1 MTLRSVIA
9 VALLALAVPTSPQ
22 DLGTKAPPKAQGAS
36 ADLSV
41 FNRHIATFRAPVL
54 GVTAEDRV
62 QRAVARIHD
71 LLERSGKHA
80 VTEKATPMGRV
91 VSIDGAFAFVLV
103 PEDVDPLKEEDFDT
117 AVGKAVQALQV
128 VVEETR
134 ESRDLRA
141 LSRGGLISL
150 AATGILILLIWG
162 LRRLRLALTRRLTA
176 LAETHARKLR
186 LGGSELVNRER
197 LLFLVQ
203 WLVNLLFWVVTLLLV
218 YEWLGFIL
226 ARFPYTRPWGEG
238 LIRFLSGMVVKV
250 LSAIVNAIPG
260 LVLAAVV
267 FIGARF
273 VIQMLR
279 TFFDRVERGDFV
291 VRWLDPE
298 TVLPTR
304 RIASVVVWLFALAM
318 AYPYLPGAGTDA
330 FKGLSVLI
338 GLMISLGAS
347 SVIGQGASGLIL
359 MYSRTL
365 RVGDYVRI
373 NDHEGTVVEAG
384 LFVTRIRTGMG
395 EELTLSNALVVGAVT
410 RNYSRVVKG
419 PGFIVD
425 TVVTIGYD
433 APWRQVEAMLL
444 EAARRTKGVVQEPP
458 SRVHQT
464 ALSDFYVEY
473 RLVTYAVPEK
483 PVPRAL
489 VLTAL
494 HANIQDVFN
503 EHGVQIMSPHYLGDP
518 AQAKVVAKAD
528 WYPAPAIP
536 PGVKSGGGG
545 AGEA

>member
-1 MTLRSVIA
+1 MKLRSSLVL
-9 VALLALAVPTSPQ
+9 ALLVLAVPTPARGRG
-22 DLGTKAPPKAQGAS
+22 DTAPPKAQGAGT
-36 ADLSV
+36 DLAV

-54 GVTAEDRV
+54 GVPPEDRV
-62 QRAVARIHD
+62 DRAGARIKE
-71 LLERSGKHA
+71 LLDRPGKHA

-103 PEDVDPLKEEDFDT
+103 PEDVDPLQEEDFDT
-117 AVGKAVQALQV
+117 AVEKAVQAVQV

-141 LSRGGLISL
+141 LFRGALISL
-150 AATGILILLIWG
+150 AATGILVLLIWG
-162 LRRLRLALTRRLTA
+162 MRRLRLAITRRMTA
-176 LAETHARKLR
+176 LAETHAGKLR
-186 LGGSELVNRER
+186 LGGTELVNRER

-203 WLVNLLFWVVTLLLV
+203 WLANLLSWVVTLLLV

-238 LIRFLSGMVVKV
+238 LIRFLSGVVVKV
-250 LSAIVNAIPG
+250 LSAIVEAIPG

-267 FIGARF
+267 FVGARF
-273 VIQMLR
+273 VVQMLR

-291 VRWLDPE
+291 VRWLDAD
-298 TVLPTR
+298 TVMPTR
-304 RIASVVVWLFALAM
+304 RIANVVVWLFALAM
-318 AYPYLPGAGTDA
+318 AYPYLPGAGTEA

-359 MYSRTL
+359 MYSHTL

-444 EAARRTKGVVQEPP
+444 EAARRTEGVVQEPP

-528 WYPAPAIP
+528 WYPAPARP
-536 PGVKSGGGG
+536 PDGKSGG
-545 AGEA
+545 A

>member
-1 MTLRSVIA
+1 
-9 VALLALAVPTSPQ
+9 
-22 DLGTKAPPKAQGAS
+22 
-36 ADLSV
+36 
-41 FNRHIATFRAPVL
+41 
-54 GVTAEDRV
+54 
-62 QRAVARIHD
+62 
-71 LLERSGKHA
+71 
-80 VTEKATPMGRV
+80 
-91 VSIDGAFAFVLV
+91 
-103 PEDVDPLKEEDFDT
+103 
-117 AVGKAVQALQV
+117 
-128 VVEETR
+128 
-134 ESRDLRA
+134 
-141 LSRGGLISL
+141 
-150 AATGILILLIWG
+150 
-162 LRRLRLALTRRLTA
+162 LTA
-176 LAETHARKLR
+176 LAETHAGKLR

-203 WLVNLLFWVVTLLLV
+203 WLANLVFWVVALLLV

-267 FIGARF
+267 FVSARF

-291 VRWLDPE
+291 VRWLEPE

-384 LFVTRIRTGMG
+384 LFITRIRTGMG

-444 EAARRTKGVVQEPP
+444 EAARRTEGVVQEPP

-464 ALSDFYVEY
+464 ALADFYVEY

-518 AQAKVVAKAD
+518 AQAKVVAKAN
-528 WYPAPAIP
+528 WYPAPAIS
-536 PGVKSGGGG
+536 PGVKSGG
-545 AGEA
+545 A

>member
-1 MTLRSVIA
+1 MTLRA
-9 VALLALAVPTSPQ
+9 ALAFALLALAVPTIAQ
-22 DLGTKAPPKAQGAS
+22 DPGAKAPPKVQGAAS
-36 ADLSV
+36 DLSV
-41 FNRHIATFRAPVL
+41 FNRHVATFRAAVL
-54 GVTAEDRV
+54 GVSPEDRV
-62 QRAVARIHD
+62 ERARKRIED
-71 LLERSGKHA
+71 LLDRPGKHA
-80 VTEKATPMGRV
+80 VTEKATPIGRV
-91 VSIDGAFAFVLV
+91 VSIDGASAFVLV
-103 PEDVDPLKEEDFDT
+103 PEDTDPLKEENFDA
-117 AVGKAVQALQV
+117 AVEGAVRAVQL

-141 LSRGGLISL
+141 LGKGLLFALL
-150 AATGILILLIWG
+150 ATAVLVLLVWA
-162 LRRLRLALTRRLTA
+162 LRRVRLAVTRRLTA
-176 LAETHARKLR
+176 MAETHAAKLQ
-186 LGGSELVNRER
+186 LGGAEIMNRER
-197 LLFLVQ
+197 LISLVH
-203 WLVNLLFWVVTLLLV
+203 WLVNTVAWVVMLLLA

-238 LIRFLSGMVVKV
+238 LIQFLSGLAVKV
-250 LSAIVNAIPG
+250 VSAVVGAIPG

-273 VIQMLR
+273 VIRMLG
-279 TFFDRVERGDFV
+279 TLFDRVERGGLV
-291 VRWLDPE
+291 LRWLDAD
-298 TVLPTR
+298 TVAPTR

-318 AYPYLPGAGTDA
+318 AYPYLPGAQTEA
-330 FKGLSVLI
+330 FKGLSVLV
-338 GLMISLGAS
+338 GLMITLGAS
-347 SVIGQGASGLIL
+347 SVISQGASGIIL
-359 MYSRTL
+359 MYTRTL
-365 RVGDYVRI
+365 RVGEYVRI

-384 LFVTRIRTGMG
+384 IFVTRLRTGMG
-395 EELTLSNALVVGAVT
+395 EELTLSNAIVVGAVS

-444 EAARRTKGVVQEPP
+444 EAARRTEGVVQEPP

-464 ALSDFYVEY
+464 ALADFYVEY
-473 RLVTYAVPEK
+473 RLVAYAVPAK

-528 WYPAPAIP
+528 WYAAPASP
-536 PGVKSGGGG
+536 PDGKGGDGGSG
-545 AGEA
+545 AA

>member
-1 MTLRSVIA
+1 MKLRS
-9 VALLALAVPTSPQ
+9 ALVLALMVLTVPTPAQ
-22 DLGTKAPPKAQGAS
+22 DPGARAPPKAQGAG

-54 GVTAEDRV
+54 GVDPEDRV
-62 QRAVARIHD
+62 QRAVARIQD
-71 LLERSGKHA
+71 LLERPGKHA
-80 VTEKATPMGRV
+80 VTEKATLVGRV
-91 VSIDGAFAFVLV
+91 VSIDGASAFVLV
-103 PEDVDPLKEEDFDT
+103 PEDMDPLKDEDFDT
-117 AVGKAVQALQV
+117 AVGKAVRAVQV
-128 VVEETR
+128 VVDETR
-134 ESRDLRA
+134 ESRDLHA

-176 LAETHARKLR
+176 LAETHAGKLR
-186 LGGSELVNRER
+186 LGGTELVNRER

-203 WLVNLLFWVVTLLLV
+203 WLVNLVSWVVTLLLV

-238 LIRFLSGMVVKV
+238 LIRFLSGVVVKV
-250 LSAIVNAIPG
+250 LSAIVDAIPG

-291 VRWLDPE
+291 VRWLEPE

-304 RIASVVVWLFALAM
+304 RIANVVVWIFALAM
-318 AYPYLPGAGTDA
+318 AYPYLPGAGTEA

-384 LFVTRIRTGMG
+384 LFITRIRTGMG
-395 EELTLSNALVVGAVT
+395 EELTLSNALIVGAVT
-410 RNYSRVVKG
+410 KNYSRVVKG

-444 EAARRTKGVVQEPP
+444 EAARRTEGVVQEPP

-494 HANIQDVFN
+494 HAHIQDVFN

-536 PGVKSGGGG
+536 PGVKSGG
-545 AGEA
+545 A

>member
-1 MTLRSVIA
+1 MVLRAALAFA
-9 VALLALAVPTSPQ
+9 VLALAVPSSAQ
-22 DLGTKAPPKAQGAS
+22 DKGARASPKAQGAG
-36 ADLSV
+36 AELSV

-54 GVTAEDRV
+54 GIHPEDRV
-62 QRAVARIHD
+62 ERATKQIEQ

-80 VTEKATPMGRV
+80 VTEKATPLGRV
-91 VSIDGAFAFVLV
+91 VSIDGTFAFVLV
-103 PEDVDPLKEEDFDT
+103 PEDVDPLKEEDFDA
-117 AVGKAVQALQV
+117 AVEKAVQAVQV

-141 LSRGGLISL
+141 LFRGALISL
-150 AATGILILLIWG
+150 AATGILVLLIWG
-162 LRRLRLALTRRLTA
+162 MRRLRLALTRRLTA
-176 LAETHARKLR
+176 LAETHAGKLR

-203 WLVNLLFWVVTLLLV
+203 WLVNLVSWVVTLLLV

-250 LSAIVNAIPG
+250 LSAVVEAIPG

-267 FIGARF
+267 FLGARF
-273 VIQMLR
+273 VIQLLR

-291 VRWLDPE
+291 VRWLEPE
-298 TVLPTR
+298 TVMPTR
-304 RIASVVVWLFALAM
+304 RIANVVVWLFALAM
-318 AYPYLPGAGTDA
+318 AYPYLPGAGTEA

-359 MYSRTL
+359 MYSHTL

-373 NDHEGTVVEAG
+373 NDHEGPVVEAG
-384 LFVTRIRTGMG
+384 LFITRVRTGMG

-419 PGFIVD
+419 PGFVVD

-444 EAARRTKGVVQEPP
+444 EAARRTEGVVQEPP

-464 ALSDFYVEY
+464 ALADFYVEY

-528 WYPAPAIP
+528 WYPAPASP
-536 PGVKSGGGG
+536 PGAKGGGG
-545 AGEA
+545 GSGAA

>member
-1 MTLRSVIA
+1 MTLRA
-9 VALLALAVPTSPQ
+9 ALAFALLALAVPTIAQ
-22 DLGTKAPPKAQGAS
+22 DPGAKAPPKVQGAAS
-36 ADLSV
+36 DLSV
-41 FNRHIATFRAPVL
+41 FNRHVATFRAAVL
-54 GVTAEDRV
+54 GVSPEDRV
-62 QRAVARIHD
+62 ERARKRIED
-71 LLERSGKHA
+71 LLDRPGKHA
-80 VTEKATPMGRV
+80 VTEKASPIGRV
-91 VSIDGAFAFVLV
+91 VSIDGASAFVLV
-103 PEDVDPLKEEDFDT
+103 PEDTDPLKEENFDA
-117 AVGKAVQALQV
+117 AVEGAVRAVQL

-141 LSRGGLISL
+141 LGKGLLFALL
-150 AATGILILLIWG
+150 ATAVLVLLVWA
-162 LRRLRLALTRRLTA
+162 LRRIRLAVTRRLTA
-176 LAETHARKLR
+176 MAETHAAKLQ
-186 LGGSELVNRER
+186 LGGAEIMNRER
-197 LLFLVQ
+197 LISLVH
-203 WLVNLLFWVVTLLLV
+203 WFVNFVAWVVMLLLA

-238 LIRFLSGMVVKV
+238 LIQFLSGLAVKV
-250 LSAIVNAIPG
+250 VSAVVGAIPG

-273 VIQMLR
+273 VIRMLG
-279 TFFDRVERGDFV
+279 TLFDRVERGGLV
-291 VRWLDPE
+291 LRWLDAD
-298 TVLPTR
+298 TVAPTR

-318 AYPYLPGAGTDA
+318 AYPYLPGAQTEA
-330 FKGLSVLI
+330 FKGLSVLV
-338 GLMISLGAS
+338 GLMITLGAS
-347 SVIGQGASGLIL
+347 SVISQGASGIIL
-359 MYSRTL
+359 MYTRTL
-365 RVGDYVRI
+365 RVGEYVRI

-384 LFVTRIRTGMG
+384 IFVTRLRTGMG
-395 EELTLSNALVVGAVT
+395 EELTLSNAIVVGAVS

-444 EAARRTKGVVQEPP
+444 EAARRTEGVVQEPP

-464 ALSDFYVEY
+464 ALADFYVEY
-473 RLVTYAVPEK
+473 RLVAYAVPAK

-528 WYPAPAIP
+528 WYAAPASP
-536 PGVKSGGGG
+536 PDGRGGDGGSG
-545 AGEA
+545 AA

>member
-1 MTLRSVIA
+1 MTLRA
-9 VALLALAVPTSPQ
+9 ALAFALLALAVPTIAQ
-22 DLGTKAPPKAQGAS
+22 DPGAKAPPKVQGAAS
-36 ADLSV
+36 DLSV
-41 FNRHIATFRAPVL
+41 FNRHVATFRAAVL
-54 GVTAEDRV
+54 GVSPEDRV
-62 QRAVARIHD
+62 ERARKRIED
-71 LLERSGKHA
+71 LLDRPGKHA
-80 VTEKATPMGRV
+80 VTEKATPIGRV
-91 VSIDGAFAFVLV
+91 VSIDGASAFVLV
-103 PEDVDPLKEEDFDT
+103 PEDTDPLKEENFDA
-117 AVGKAVQALQV
+117 AVEGAVRAVQL

-141 LSRGGLISL
+141 LGKGLLFALL
-150 AATGILILLIWG
+150 ATAVLVLLVWA
-162 LRRLRLALTRRLTA
+162 LRRIRLAVTRRLTA
-176 LAETHARKLR
+176 MAETHAAKLQ
-186 LGGSELVNRER
+186 LGGAEIMNRER
-197 LLFLVQ
+197 LISLVH
-203 WLVNLLFWVVTLLLV
+203 WLVNTVAWVVMLLLA

-238 LIRFLSGMVVKV
+238 LIQFLSGLAVKV
-250 LSAIVNAIPG
+250 VSAVVGAIPG

-273 VIQMLR
+273 VIRMLG
-279 TFFDRVERGDFV
+279 TLFDRVERGGLV
-291 VRWLDPE
+291 LRWLDAD
-298 TVLPTR
+298 TVAPTR

-318 AYPYLPGAGTDA
+318 AYPYLPGAQTEA
-330 FKGLSVLI
+330 FKGLSVLV
-338 GLMISLGAS
+338 GLMITLGAS
-347 SVIGQGASGLIL
+347 SVISQGASGIIL
-359 MYSRTL
+359 MYTRTL
-365 RVGDYVRI
+365 RVGEYVRI

-384 LFVTRIRTGMG
+384 IFVTRLRTGMG
-395 EELTLSNALVVGAVT
+395 EELTLSNAIVVGAVS

-444 EAARRTKGVVQEPP
+444 EAARRTEGVVQEPP

-464 ALSDFYVEY
+464 ALADFYVEY
-473 RLVTYAVPEK
+473 RLVAYAVPAK

-528 WYPAPAIP
+528 WYAAPASP
-536 PGVKSGGGG
+536 PDGKGGDGGSG
-545 AGEA
+545 AA

>member
-1 MTLRSVIA
+1 MVLRAALAFA
-9 VALLALAVPTSPQ
+9 VLALAVPSSAQ
-22 DLGTKAPPKAQGAS
+22 DKGARASPKAQGAG
-36 ADLSV
+36 AELSV

-54 GVTAEDRV
+54 GIHPEDRV
-62 QRAVARIHD
+62 ERATKQIEQ

-80 VTEKATPMGRV
+80 VTEKATPLGRV
-91 VSIDGAFAFVLV
+91 VSIDGTFAFVLV
-103 PEDVDPLKEEDFDT
+103 PEDVDPLKEEDFDA
-117 AVGKAVQALQV
+117 AVEKAVQAVQV

-141 LSRGGLISL
+141 LFRGALISL
-150 AATGILILLIWG
+150 AATGILVLLIWG
-162 LRRLRLALTRRLTA
+162 MRRLRLALTRRLTA
-176 LAETHARKLR
+176 LAETHAGKLR

-203 WLVNLLFWVVTLLLV
+203 WLVNLVSWVVTLLLV

-238 LIRFLSGMVVKV
+238 LIRFLSGLVVKV
-250 LSAIVNAIPG
+250 LSAVVEAIPG

-267 FIGARF
+267 FLGARF
-273 VIQMLR
+273 VIQLLR

-291 VRWLDPE
+291 VRWLEPE
-298 TVLPTR
+298 TVMPTR
-304 RIASVVVWLFALAM
+304 RIANVVVWLFALAM
-318 AYPYLPGAGTDA
+318 AYPYLPGAGTEA

-359 MYSRTL
+359 MYSHTL

-373 NDHEGTVVEAG
+373 NDHEGPVVEAG
-384 LFVTRIRTGMG
+384 LFITRVRTGMG

-419 PGFIVD
+419 PGFVVD

-444 EAARRTKGVVQEPP
+444 EAARRTEGVVQEPP

-464 ALSDFYVEY
+464 ALADFYVEY

-528 WYPAPAIP
+528 WYPAPASP
-536 PGVKSGGGG
+536 PGAKGGGG
-545 AGEA
+545 GSGAA

>member
-1 MTLRSVIA
+1 MVLRAALAFA
-9 VALLALAVPTSPQ
+9 VLALAVPSSAQ
-22 DLGTKAPPKAQGAS
+22 DKGARASPKAQGAG
-36 ADLSV
+36 AELSV

-54 GVTAEDRV
+54 GIHPEDRV
-62 QRAVARIHD
+62 ERATKQIEQ

-80 VTEKATPMGRV
+80 VTEKATPLGRV
-91 VSIDGAFAFVLV
+91 VSIDGTFAFVLV

-117 AVGKAVQALQV
+117 AVEKAVQAVQV

-134 ESRDLRA
+134 ESRDLHA
-141 LSRGGLISL
+141 LLRGALFSL
-150 AATGILILLIWG
+150 AATGILVLLIWG
-162 LRRLRLALTRRLTA
+162 MRRLRLALTRRLTA
-176 LAETHARKLR
+176 LAETHAGKLR

-203 WLVNLLFWVVTLLLV
+203 WLVNLVSWVVTLLLV

-250 LSAIVNAIPG
+250 LSAVVEAIPG

-267 FIGARF
+267 FLGARF
-273 VIQMLR
+273 VIQLLR

-291 VRWLDPE
+291 VRWLEPE
-298 TVLPTR
+298 TVMPTR
-304 RIASVVVWLFALAM
+304 RIANVVVWLFALAM
-318 AYPYLPGAGTDA
+318 AYPYLPGAGTEA

-359 MYSRTL
+359 MYSHTL

-384 LFVTRIRTGMG
+384 LFITRVRTGMG

-419 PGFIVD
+419 PGFVVD

-444 EAARRTKGVVQEPP
+444 EAARRTEGVVQEPP

-464 ALSDFYVEY
+464 ALADFYVEY

-528 WYPAPAIP
+528 WYPAPASP
-536 PGVKSGGGG
+536 PGAKGGGG
-545 AGEA
+545 GSGAA

>member
-1 MTLRSVIA
+1 MTLRA
-9 VALLALAVPTSPQ
+9 ALAFALLALAVPTIAQ
-22 DLGTKAPPKAQGAS
+22 DPGAKAPPKVQGAAS
-36 ADLSV
+36 DLSV
-41 FNRHIATFRAPVL
+41 FNRHVATFRAAVL
-54 GVTAEDRV
+54 GVSPEDRV
-62 QRAVARIHD
+62 ERARKRIED
-71 LLERSGKHA
+71 LLDRPGKHA
-80 VTEKATPMGRV
+80 VTEKASPIGRV
-91 VSIDGAFAFVLV
+91 VSIDGASAFVLV
-103 PEDVDPLKEEDFDT
+103 PEDTDPLKEENFDA
-117 AVGKAVQALQV
+117 AVEGAVRAVQL

-141 LSRGGLISL
+141 LGKGLLFALL
-150 AATGILILLIWG
+150 ATAVLILLAWA
-162 LRRLRLALTRRLTA
+162 LRRIRLAVTRRLTA
-176 LAETHARKLR
+176 MAETHAAKLQ
-186 LGGSELVNRER
+186 LGGAEIMNRER
-197 LLFLVQ
+197 LISLVH
-203 WLVNLLFWVVTLLLV
+203 WFVNFVAWVVMLLLA

-238 LIRFLSGMVVKV
+238 LIQFLSGLAVKV
-250 LSAIVNAIPG
+250 VSAVVGAIPG

-273 VIQMLR
+273 VIRMLG
-279 TFFDRVERGDFV
+279 TLFDRVERGGLV
-291 VRWLDPE
+291 LRWLDAD
-298 TVLPTR
+298 TVAPTR

-318 AYPYLPGAGTDA
+318 AYPYLPGAQTEA
-330 FKGLSVLI
+330 FKGLSVLV
-338 GLMISLGAS
+338 GLMITLGAS
-347 SVIGQGASGLIL
+347 SVISQGASGIIL
-359 MYSRTL
+359 MYTRTL
-365 RVGDYVRI
+365 RVGEYVRI

-384 LFVTRIRTGMG
+384 IFVTRLRTGMG
-395 EELTLSNALVVGAVT
+395 EELTLSNAIVVGAVS

-444 EAARRTKGVVQEPP
+444 EAARRTEGVVQEPP

-464 ALSDFYVEY
+464 ALADFYVEY
-473 RLVTYAVPEK
+473 RLVAYAVPAK

-528 WYPAPAIP
+528 WYAAPASP
-536 PGVKSGGGG
+536 PDGRGGDGGSG
-545 AGEA
+545 AA